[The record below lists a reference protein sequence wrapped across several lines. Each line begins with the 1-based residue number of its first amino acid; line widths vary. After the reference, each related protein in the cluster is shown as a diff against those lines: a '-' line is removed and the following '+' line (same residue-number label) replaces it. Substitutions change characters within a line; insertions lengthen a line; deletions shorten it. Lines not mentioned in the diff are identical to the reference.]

1 MTQDLP
7 VALKD
12 IVLDQNQPADR
23 VDSPS
28 AAAYPVTCG
37 NLLNWSLLLSAV
49 QTLNEG
55 EARL

>member
-1 MTQDLP
+1 MKQNLD

-12 IVLDQNQPADR
+12 IFNQNKSGDR
-23 VDSPS
+23 VGRPS
-28 AAAYPVTCG
+28 AFAYLVTCW
-37 NLLNWSLLLSAV
+37 NLLNWSLPLSAV